1 MIENKKS
8 SNEFE
13 ARIGDDGKIA
23 VPDELRK
30 SLAGKRLHVR
40 LYSEEV
46 SAPLRSRGVTE
57 EEIDHIADAQLEAR
71 EQVVKFLSSEGSLAG
86 NTAFIRRSGKRLT
99 A

>member
-1 MIENKKS
+1 MMEHKKS
-8 SNEFE
+8 SNEFD
-13 ARIGDDGKIA
+13 ARIGDDGTIL

-30 SLAGKRLHVR
+30 TLAGKRLHVR

-57 EEIDHIADAQLEAR
+57 EEIDYIADAQLEAR

-86 NTAFIRRSGKRLT
+86 NKAFNRRADKGLT
-99 A
+99 T